1 MVKRSN
7 RSAYVKMA
15 EPMIEYYDTYVTNNK
30 KAVKAL
36 QQYKYNE
43 YASINQLLLGKPFL
57 EFSLDDILWD
67 MQDGKKDNDNKC
79 QILVRDIQQHLIQV
93 YHKRHVSL
101 VDTIKTIDKL
111 ILNAPALVDNV
122 TVYRGMQTDIYDDLE
137 CRDKMFYWTS
147 PAFMS
152 TSFSKNVS
160 NTFKSRHGIM
170 FVISVPSETR
180 GLFLPWEIPVKGSIG
195 NSTIDNE
202 YELLLP
208 RGCQFLVES
217 IDYVKNMSYKE
228 SSTYK
233 NIPCEKKY
241 PSYTKVYK
249 MRLVSQPSI
258 AELKRN
264 YNRMTKTGKFE
275 LKPWDFKSIK
285 VHTEKH

>member
-1 MVKRSN
+1 
-7 RSAYVKMA
+7 
-15 EPMIEYYDTYVTNNK
+15 
-30 KAVKAL
+30 
-36 QQYKYNE
+36 
-43 YASINQLLLGKPFL
+43 
-57 EFSLDDILWD
+57 
-67 MQDGKKDNDNKC
+67 
-79 QILVRDIQQHLIQV
+79 
-93 YHKRHVSL
+93 
-101 VDTIKTIDKL
+101 
-111 ILNAPALVDNV
+111 
-122 TVYRGMQTDIYDDLE
+122 
-137 CRDKMFYWTS
+137 
-147 PAFMS
+147 
-152 TSFSKNVS
+152 
-160 NTFKSRHGIM
+160 M

-241 PSYTKVYK
+241 PSYTKIYK